1 MVVARLK
8 GYHQRTLRWI
18 NAIAGR
24 LGKTDDFGMSLAE
37 TGVPAAGDNTSVPDK
52 HRPDGRIGCGKPAS
66 PFRASQGFSH
76 KRRKT

>member
-24 LGKTDDFGMSLAE
+24 LGKTDDFLA
-37 TGVPAAGDNTSVPDK
+37 
-52 HRPDGRIGCGKPAS
+52 
-66 PFRASQGFSH
+66 
-76 KRRKT
+76 